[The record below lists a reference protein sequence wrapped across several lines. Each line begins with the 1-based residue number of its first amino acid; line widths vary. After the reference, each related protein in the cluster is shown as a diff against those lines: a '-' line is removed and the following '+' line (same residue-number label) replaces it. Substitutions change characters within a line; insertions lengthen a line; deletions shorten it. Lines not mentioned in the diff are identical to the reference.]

1 LKWLRPILADDLLKG
16 RIDSN
21 KETPLP
27 LNAPPSIPPDAHP
40 DRAETP
46 PVRMGIWRRLAVILA
61 VVGPG
66 IITSNVDNDAGGITT
81 YSLAGAD
88 FGLRLLWSMV
98 PITAL
103 LILIQEMSARM
114 GVVSG
119 KGLAA
124 LIREHFGAA
133 VTFYLMIGIVLTNLA
148 NTVAEFAGV
157 AASLEIFHIDRHFS
171 APFAAFLVWF
181 LVVKGSYKA
190 VEKVFLGACF
200 FYVAYI
206 ISGFLAKPDW
216 PDVSRAFLTPRIDFS
231 PQALTM
237 LVGLVGTTIA
247 PWMQFY
253 LQAAVVDKGLTA
265 KEYRIVRWDVI
276 AGSVTVSVIAF
287 FIIMVCAVTL
297 HTHGIRVDSAEEAA
311 MALKPLAGRYAAGL
325 FAFGLLNASLFAA
338 SILPLS
344 TAYTVCEA
352 FGWESSVD
360 CKFEDAPQ
368 FYILYSL
375 MIVLGA
381 GLVMIPGA
389 PLIPIM
395 YLSQVLNGLVLPII
409 LFLMVRLVNDRA
421 VMDQMVN
428 STLSNIFTWSS
439 ALLLS
444 ILSIVTV
451 FKAIW

>member
-1 LKWLRPILADDLLKG
+1 MAAKSQAPIPCPES
-16 RIDSN
+16 RR
-21 KETPLP
+21 TPV
-27 LNAPPSIPPDAHP
+27 S
-40 DRAETP
+40 RQ
-46 PVRMGIWRRLAVILA
+46 GYWRRLALILA

-81 YSLAGAD
+81 YSLAGAE

-98 PITAL
+98 PITAA

-157 AASLEIFHIDRHFS
+157 AAALEMFHIDRHFS
-171 APFAAFLVWF
+171 APFAALLVWF

-216 PDVSRAFLTPRIDFS
+216 PDVSLAFLTPRIDFS
-231 PQALTM
+231 SEGLTM

-276 AGSVTVSVIAF
+276 TGSVTVSVIAF
-287 FIIMVCAVTL
+287 FIILVCAVTL
-297 HTHGIRVDSAEEAA
+297 HTHGIHVNSAEEAA
-311 MALKPLAGRYAAGL
+311 MALTPLAGRYAAGL

-375 MIVLGA
+375 MIILGA
-381 GLVMIPGA
+381 GVVMIPGA

-409 LFLMVRLVNDRA
+409 LFLMIRLVNEQS
-421 VMDQMVN
+421 VMNHMVN
-428 STLSNIFTWSS
+428 STLSNIFTWAS

-451 FKAIW
+451 FRAIW

>member
-1 LKWLRPILADDLLKG
+1 MK
-16 RIDSN
+16 
-21 KETPLP
+21 TQ
-27 LNAPPSIPPDAHP
+27 
-40 DRAETP
+40 TP
-46 PVRMGIWRRLAVILA
+46 PTSLHTESRKTPVSRQGYWRRLALILA

-81 YSLAGAD
+81 YSLAGSE
-88 FGLRLLWSMV
+88 FGLRLLWTMV
-98 PITAL
+98 PITGA

-133 VTFYLMIGIVLTNLA
+133 VTFYLMIGIILTNLA

-157 AASLEIFHIDRHFS
+157 AAALELFTVPRHYS
-171 APFAAFLVWF
+171 APLAAFLVWF
-181 LVVKGSYKA
+181 LVLKGSYKT
-190 VEKVFLGACF
+190 VEKVFLGACV

-216 PDVSRAFLTPRIDFS
+216 SSVSREILSPKPEFS
-231 PQALTM
+231 TAAMTM
-237 LVGLVGTTIA
+237 VIGLVGTTIA

-253 LQAAVVDKGLTA
+253 LQASIVDKGLTA
-265 KEYRIVRWDVI
+265 KDYRIIRWDVI
-276 AGSVTVSVIAF
+276 AGSVTVSVTAF
-287 FIIMVCAVTL
+287 FIILVCAVTI
-297 HTHGIRVDSAEEAA
+297 HTHGLHIESAEEAA
-311 MALKPLAGRYAAGL
+311 LALAPLAGKYASDL
-325 FAFGLLNASLFAA
+325 FALGLLNASLFAA

-360 CKFEDAPQ
+360 CKFEEAPQ

-375 MIVLGA
+375 MITLGA
-381 GLVMIPGA
+381 GVVMIPGA

-395 YLSQVLNGLVLPII
+395 YFSQVLNGVVLPII
-409 LFLMVRLVNDRA
+409 LFFMIRLINDPSVMGEHVNGRWA
-421 VMDQMVN
+421 N
-428 STLSNIFTWSS
+428 LLTW
-439 ALLLS
+439 LTVVLLS
-444 ILSIVTV
+444 VLSIMTAVSAV
-451 FKAIW
+451 W

>member
-1 LKWLRPILADDLLKG
+1 MPA
-16 RIDSN
+16 N
-21 KETPLP
+21 PPLH
-27 LNAPPSIPPDAHP
+27 PPSCPVP
-40 DRAETP
+40 AETP
-46 PVRMGIWRRLAVILA
+46 ALRTSWWRRLSLILA

-81 YSLAGAD
+81 YSLAGAE
-88 FGLRLLWSMV
+88 FGLRLLWSML
-98 PITAL
+98 PITGV

-114 GVVSG
+114 GAASG

-148 NTVAEFAGV
+148 NTVAEFAGI
-157 AASLEIFHIDRHFS
+157 AAAMELFHIDRHLS
-171 APFAAFLVWF
+171 VPLAAILVWF
-181 LVVKGSYKA
+181 IVVKGSYKA
-190 VEKVFLGACF
+190 VEKVFLGACL

-206 ISGFLAKPDW
+206 ITGFLIKPDW
-216 PDVSRAFLTPRIDFS
+216 PLVTRELLTPRLDFS
-231 PQALTM
+231 APALIM
-237 LVGLVGTTIA
+237 VVGLVGTTIA

-265 KEYRIVRWDVI
+265 EDYRIVRWDVI
-276 AGSVTVSVIAF
+276 LGSVTVSVIAI
-287 FIIMVCAVTL
+287 FIILVCAATL
-297 HTHGIRVDSAEEAA
+297 HAHGIRINSAKEAA
-311 MALKPLAGRYAAGL
+311 MALAPLAGRYAAGL

-360 CKFEDAPQ
+360 CKFDEAPQ
-368 FYILYSL
+368 FYTLYSL
-375 MIVLGA
+375 MIIFGA

-409 LFLMVRLVNDRA
+409 LFFMLRLINDRS
-421 VMDQMVN
+421 VMGGMVN
-428 STLSNIFTWSS
+428 GRLSNVLTLGAAFILSG
-439 ALLLS
+439 LS
-444 ILSIVTV
+444 ILTV
-451 FKAIW
+451 FMAMW

>member
-1 LKWLRPILADDLLKG
+1 L
-16 RIDSN
+16 
-21 KETPLP
+21 
-27 LNAPPSIPPDAHP
+27 
-40 DRAETP
+40 
-46 PVRMGIWRRLAVILA
+46 ILA

-81 YSLAGAD
+81 YSLAGAE
-88 FGLRLLWSMV
+88 FGLRLLWSML
-98 PITAL
+98 PITGV

-114 GVVSG
+114 GAASG

-133 VTFYLMIGIVLTNLA
+133 VTFYLMIGVLLTNLA

-157 AASLEIFHIDRHFS
+157 AAALEIFHIDRHFS
-171 APFAAFLVWF
+171 VPLAAILVWF
-181 LVVKGSYKA
+181 MVVKGSYKA
-190 VEKVFLGACF
+190 VEKVFLGACL

-206 ISGFLAKPDW
+206 ITGFLVKPDW
-216 PDVSRAFLTPRIDFS
+216 PLVTRELLTPRLDFS
-231 PQALTM
+231 APALIM
-237 LVGLVGTTIA
+237 VVGLVGTTIA

-265 KEYRIVRWDVI
+265 EDYRIVRWDVI
-276 AGSVTVSVIAF
+276 LGSVTVSVVAI
-287 FIIMVCAVTL
+287 FIILVCAATL
-297 HTHGIRVDSAEEAA
+297 HAHGIRINSAEEAA
-311 MALKPLAGRYAAGL
+311 MALAPLAGRHAAGL

-360 CKFEDAPQ
+360 CKFDEAPQ
-368 FYILYSL
+368 FYTLYSL
-375 MIVLGA
+375 MIIFGA

-409 LFLMVRLVNDRA
+409 LFFMVRLINDRS
-421 VMDQMVN
+421 VMGGMVN
-428 STLSNIFTWSS
+428 GRLSNVLTLGAAFILSG
-439 ALLLS
+439 LS
-444 ILSIVTV
+444 ILTV
-451 FKAIW
+451 FMAMW

>member
-1 LKWLRPILADDLLKG
+1 MDVRSQTAAPRTESQK
-16 RIDSN
+16 
-21 KETPLP
+21 TPFP
-27 LNAPPSIPPDAHP
+27 
-40 DRAETP
+40 RQ
-46 PVRMGIWRRLAVILA
+46 GYWRRLALILA

-81 YSLAGAD
+81 YSLAGSE

-98 PITAL
+98 PITAA

-124 LIREHFGAA
+124 LIREQFGAA
-133 VTFYLMIGIVLTNLA
+133 VTFYLMIGIILTNLA

-157 AASLEIFHIDRHFS
+157 VAALELFTVPRHYS
-171 APFAAFLVWF
+171 APVAAFLVWF
-181 LVVKGSYKA
+181 LVLKGSYKT
-190 VEKVFLGACF
+190 VEKVFLGACL

-206 ISGFLAKPDW
+206 VSGFLAKPDW
-216 PDVSRAFLTPRIDFS
+216 GAVSQEILSPKPDFS
-231 PQALTM
+231 AAAMTM
-237 LVGLVGTTIA
+237 VVGLVGTTIA

-253 LQAAVVDKGLTA
+253 LQASIVDKGLTA
-265 KEYRIVRWDVI
+265 KDYRIIRWDVI
-276 AGSVTVSVIAF
+276 TGSVTVSVTAF
-287 FIIMVCAVTL
+287 FIILVCAVTI
-297 HTHGIRVDSAEEAA
+297 HTNGIHIESAKDAA
-311 MALKPLAGRYAAGL
+311 LALAPLAGKYASDL
-325 FAFGLLNASLFAA
+325 FALGLLNASLFAA

-360 CKFEDAPQ
+360 CKFEEAPQ

-381 GLVMIPGA
+381 GLVMIPDA

-395 YLSQVLNGLVLPII
+395 YFSQVLNGLVLPII
-409 LFLMVRLVNDRA
+409 LFFMIRLINDPSVMGEQVNGWFANMLTWLTA
-421 VMDQMVN
+421 VL
-428 STLSNIFTWSS
+428 LS
-439 ALLLS
+439 LLS
-444 ILSIVTV
+444 IITVVTSV
-451 FKAIW
+451 W

>member
-1 LKWLRPILADDLLKG
+1 MPANG
-16 RIDSN
+16 
-21 KETPLP
+21 PVH
-27 LNAPPSIPPDAHP
+27 PPSCPVP
-40 DRAETP
+40 AEMP
-46 PVRMGIWRRLAVILA
+46 ALRMSWWRRLSLILA

-81 YSLAGAD
+81 YSLAGAE
-88 FGLRLLWSMV
+88 FGLRLLWSML
-98 PITAL
+98 PITGV

-114 GVVSG
+114 GVISG

-133 VTFYLMIGIVLTNLA
+133 VTFYLMIGVLLTNLA
-148 NTVAEFAGV
+148 NTIAEFAGV
-157 AASLEIFHIDRHFS
+157 AAALEIFHIDRHFS
-171 APFAAFLVWF
+171 APLSAILVWF

-206 ISGFLAKPDW
+206 ITGFLVKPDW
-216 PDVSRAFLTPRIDFS
+216 PLVTRELLTPRVDFS
-231 PQALTM
+231 APALIM
-237 LVGLVGTTIA
+237 VVGLVGTTIA

-253 LQAAVVDKGLTA
+253 LQAAVVDKGLTP
-265 KEYRIVRWDVI
+265 EDYRIVRWDVI
-276 AGSVTVSVIAF
+276 VGSVTVSVIAF
-287 FIIMVCAVTL
+287 FIILVCAATL
-297 HTHGIRVDSAEEAA
+297 HAHGIRINSAEEAA
-311 MALKPLAGRYAAGL
+311 MALAPLAGRYAAGL

-360 CKFEDAPQ
+360 CKFQEAPQ
-368 FYILYSL
+368 FYTLYTL
-375 MIVLGA
+375 MIIFGA

-395 YLSQVLNGLVLPII
+395 YFSQVLNGLVLPII
-409 LFLMVRLVNDRA
+409 LFLMLRLINERS
-421 VMDQMVN
+421 VMGGMVN
-428 STLSNIFTWSS
+428 GKLANVLTLGAAFILSG
-439 ALLLS
+439 LS
-444 ILSIVTV
+444 ILTV
-451 FKAIW
+451 FTAVW